1 MFLHG
6 RHGAH
11 APITATRAEEKR
23 SLGLVLA
30 AAGTAMFLIDLD
42 FFALNLSIPRM
53 AQDLN
58 DSATNMQWVVSGY
71 MLALGAFLIPGGRLG
86 DVFGRKRML
95 IIGLAVFGVAAVLCG
110 TAGST
115 EVLVAFRVAQGM
127 GAAIAFPICIAV
139 VTAAFPAER
148 RKRAIGNLYG
158 VGALATAIGPF
169 VGGAVTGTLGW
180 RWVLLI
186 QAPIAALAILLTVV
200 GIRESRDE
208 TVPRSI
214 DVAGLVTV
222 AVGIGAVTFAI
233 DRGQSWGWTSFAT
246 IGTALAGLALLAAF
260 VYLEGRVRWPLVDL
274 SLFRNVPYVTVTLAG
289 MVANT
294 CFVVTLFAATLYL
307 QQVKEHSPMVA
318 GVIFLAASVAVAIAG
333 PLSGILGERFD
344 IPRLMGGAIV
354 VGAAGLIALAADAS
368 LGVYLPALAVFGFGY
383 GLCWSLSS
391 IGTQT
396 VVPTQ
401 QAGEASGVTLA
412 IVVGIAGLCVALVA
426 ALIEVLVAG
435 GTGEG
440 DAIQTILRTM
450 AIASAVVGL
459 ILVVARR
466 PSRRAATESA

>member
-11 APITATRAEEKR
+11 APTTSTSAAPRA

-30 AAGTAMFLIDLD
+30 AAGTAMFLVDLD

-53 AQDLN
+53 AQDLH
-58 DSATNMQWVVSGY
+58 DSATNMQWVISGY

-95 IIGLAVFGVAAVLCG
+95 IVGLSIFGLAAVLCG
-110 TAGST
+110 TASST
-115 EVLVAFRVAQGM
+115 EVLVAFRVVQGM

-186 QAPIAALAILLTVV
+186 QAPIAAVAILLAAV

-214 DVAGLVTV
+214 DVAGLLTV

-233 DRGQSWGWTSFAT
+233 DRGEAWGWTSLAT
-246 IGTALAGLALLAAF
+246 IGTALGGLALLASF

-294 CFVVTLFAATLYL
+294 SFVVTLFAATLYL
-307 QQVKEHSPMVA
+307 QQVKGHSPMA
-318 GVIFLAASVAVAIAG
+318 SGVIFLAASVAVAIAG

-344 IPRLMGGAIV
+344 IPRLMGAAIV
-354 VGAAGLIALAADAS
+354 VGAAGLIGLAADAS
-368 LGVYLPALAVFGFGY
+368 LSVYLPALAVFGFGY

-396 VVPTQ
+396 VVPTE
-401 QAGEASGVTLA
+401 QAGEASGVTLT

-426 ALIEVLVAG
+426 ALIEILVAG
-435 GTGEG
+435 GTGQGE
-440 DAIQTILRTM
+440 AIQTILRTI
-450 AIASAVVGL
+450 AIASAVAGL
-459 ILVVARR
+459 GLALAGR
-466 PSRRAATESA
+466 PSRRAATGRV

>member
-11 APITATRAEEKR
+11 APASTVRAR
-23 SLGLVLA
+23 PNGSLWLVLA
-30 AAGTAMFLIDLD
+30 AAGTAMFLVDLD

-53 AQDLN
+53 AQDLH
-58 DSATNMQWVVSGY
+58 DSATDMQWVISGY
-71 MLALGAFLIPGGRLG
+71 MLALAAFLIPGGRLG
-86 DVFGRKRML
+86 DVLGRKRML
-95 IIGLAVFGVAAVLCG
+95 LVGLAVFGAAAILCG
-110 TAGST
+110 TASSS
-115 EVLVAFRVAQGM
+115 EVLIAFRVVQGI
-127 GAAIAFPICIAV
+127 GAAILFPICIAV

-158 VGALATAIGPF
+158 IGALATAMGPF
-169 VGGAVTGTLGW
+169 VGGAITGELGW

-186 QAPIAALAILLTVV
+186 QVPIAAVAILLALV

-214 DVAGLVTV
+214 DVAGLATI
-222 AVGIGAVTFAI
+222 ALGIGAVTFAI
-233 DRGQSWGWTSFAT
+233 DRGQTWGWTSIAT
-246 IGTALAGLALLAAF
+246 IGTAVAGLALLVAF
-260 VYLEGRVRWPLVDL
+260 VFLEGRVRWPLVDL
-274 SLFRNVPYVTVTLAG
+274 SLFRNAPYVIVTLAG

-294 CFVVTLFAATLYL
+294 CFVVALFATTLYL
-307 QQVKEHSPMVA
+307 QQVKGHSPMVA

-333 PLSGILGERFD
+333 PLSGVLGERFD
-344 IPRLMGGAIV
+344 IPRLMGTAIV

-396 VVPTQ
+396 VVPAER
-401 QAGEASGVTLA
+401 AGEASGVMLT
-412 IVVGIAGLCVALVA
+412 IVVGVAGLCVALAA

-435 GTGEG
+435 GTSEG
-440 DAIQTILRTM
+440 DAIQGILRTI
-450 AIASAVVGL
+450 AIASAVVGVAL
-459 ILVVARR
+459 AVVRR
-466 PSRRAATESA
+466 PSRRAAAERA